1 MNVAFDRP
9 ASRAAVHEWSEAK
22 KAERG
27 YMRELRKIARHIGEF
42 LNIVETEGDV
52 AAAEATL
59 QKYSQIIEPWAKA
72 RARVM
77 VADIARRNDKVWR
90 RISAEMGQTLRQ
102 ELRSPEPIA
111 DRFHALMDEQV
122 VLIKSLPIEAAQRVH
137 NLVERGVIEGRRFT
151 DIIPLIR
158 QGGEVSKS
166 RAELIARTETGRVI
180 SNLLQARAEQIDSTS
195 YVWRTM
201 RDAAVRPS
209 HRALEGEV
217 FRWDSPPVCD
227 PPNHRAHP
235 GAIWNCRC
243 YAEPIIPLDL

>member
-1 MNVAFDRP
+1 MNFAFDRP
-9 ASRAAVHEWSEAK
+9 ASRAAVHEWAEAK
-22 KAERG
+22 RAERQ
-27 YMRELRKIARHIGEF
+27 YMIQLRKIARHIGEF
-42 LNIVETEGDV
+42 LNIVQTEGDV

-122 VLIKSLPIEAAQRVH
+122 VSIKSLPIEAAQRVH

-180 SNLLQARAEQIDSTS
+180 SNLLQARAEQIGSDG
-195 YVWRTM
+195 YHWETM
-201 RDAAVRPS
+201 KDAAVRPS
-209 HRALEGEV
+209 HRAMQGKFV
-217 FRWDSPPVCD
+217 AWSD
-227 PPNHRAHP
+227 PPTLDGLTGHA
-235 GAIWNCRC
+235 GALPNCRC
-243 YAEPIIPLDL
+243 FANPQLLV